1 MKYKKYEAI
10 KRVQL
15 ITTVFLMIV
24 CVLFANYTDKRSSI
38 DNKEAIAQVTPS
50 VSISPSPDSDRTSVN
65 DYLIKT
71 EKEKKHEKTIKQLDE
86 YKKIKSLY
94 NEFANNYAYLGVT
107 VDEDYINEGDISA
120 CLIVYVY
127 GKENWC
133 IQTCF
138 DENGMISFGVTMP
151 VRVAEE
157 NSTLDHISEL
167 LSATF
172 LYYDTN
178 ISPTSISDFIL
189 NSINAGVIE
198 SSSSIKDY
206 NASIDI
212 QDEFITINF
221 TEK

>member
-1 MKYKKYEAI
+1 MKYEKYKTIKKM
-10 KRVQL
+10 QF
-15 ITTVFLMIV
+15 ITAALLMIL
-24 CVLFANYTDKRSSI
+24 CILLADYSGKQADAE
-38 DNKEAIAQVTPS
+38 NKEAIAQVTPS
-50 VSISPSPDSDRTSVN
+50 IFPDSDRTSVN

-71 EKEKKHEKTIKQLDE
+71 EQEKKHEKAVKQLDE
-86 YKKIKSLY
+86 YIKINSLY

-107 VDEDYINEGDISA
+107 INEDYINEGDISP

-138 DENGMISFGVTMP
+138 DENGMLSFGVTMP
-151 VRVAEE
+151 VRIAEE
-157 NSTLDHISEL
+157 QSTLDHISEL
-167 LSATF
+167 LSTTF
-172 LYYDTN
+172 LYYDTT
-178 ISPTSISDFIL
+178 ISPNTINDFILSSIDAGVVESSTSISNF
-189 NSINAGVIE
+189 
-198 SSSSIKDY
+198 